1 MHRNVGELLKP
12 EGLLLIT
19 SCNWTEEELRQFCD
33 DGDVDDEDNI
43 DEEDDNDED
52 HDDTDHISQMVQGGT
67 EVEAIVWGFW
77 AVF

>member
-52 HDDTDHISQMVQGGT
+52 HDDLRRNRGRGNHLRILSNLLKC
-67 EVEAIVWGFW
+67 
-77 AVF
+77 

>member
-52 HDDTDHISQMVQGGT
+52 HDDLRRNRGRGNRLRILSNLLKC
-67 EVEAIVWGFW
+67 
-77 AVF
+77 